1 MITFDEARDVVAKAT
16 NHPVA
21 QYGWENSDVYLIAL
35 DYGDAIPPP
44 DEPDRLVDKNTGEI
58 HEFYGLLG
66 ADPAPGLQP
75 IGDAPE

>member
-1 MITFDEARDVVAKAT
+1 MITFDEARQVVAKAT

-21 QYGWENSDVYLIAL
+21 PYGWENRDVFLIAL
-35 DYGDAIPPP
+35 DYGGEMPPP
-44 DEPDRLVDKNTGEI
+44 DEPDRLVDKDTGEM

-66 ADPAPGLQP
+66 AEPAPDLLP